1 MLVRFDKQER
11 LYKAI
16 RLIRPVHLNV
26 SRTMEK
32 LLQGAGISVAE
43 RAILEL
49 LCEKQL
55 TVPEA
60 ARQLSMKRQ
69 FVQRTA
75 AGLMSKGLIEKAP
88 NPEHRRA
95 YFCAATAAGRDLFGA
110 IHRRELEMLHAA
122 LGDINQTEV
131 VVALRVMM
139 RIDAAFE
146 ALVEANEGREE
157 RL

>member
-1 MLVRFDKQER
+1 M
-11 LYKAI
+11 AI

-32 LLQGAGISVAE
+32 LLQGPGISVAE
-43 RAILEL
+43 RPVLEL
-49 LCEKQL
+49 LCEKPL

-69 FVQRTA
+69 FVQRIAT
-75 AGLMSKGLIEKAP
+75 GLVSKGLVEKTP

-95 YFCAATAAGRDLFGA
+95 HFCAPAAAGRDLFGA
-110 IHRRELEMLHAA
+110 IHRRELEMLHAM
-122 LGDINQTEV
+122 LGDINETDV

-139 RIDAAFE
+139 RVDSAFE
-146 ALVEANEGREE
+146 SLVEANDGREE
-157 RL
+157 KL